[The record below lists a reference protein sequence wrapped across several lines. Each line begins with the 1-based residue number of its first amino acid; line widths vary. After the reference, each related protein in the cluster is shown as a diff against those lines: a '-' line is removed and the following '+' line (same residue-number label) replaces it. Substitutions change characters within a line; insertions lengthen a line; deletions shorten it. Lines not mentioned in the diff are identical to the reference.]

1 MPITDMVCNT
11 KDISNEKIKQ
21 KKVLQ
26 PDGTSFV
33 GVKNSK
39 SWTDQTDKYLIYKI
53 SINKEYVFETSKQK
67 LLLANDMDSRSIHYL
82 NNEFCYF
89 DGKVV
94 RVKDFITLT
103 ASLYHTLLKRQ
114 STFATMECKHEGS
127 GESNCFGIFTTT
139 HIKK

>member
-21 KKVLQ
+21 KKVLL
-26 PDGTSFV
+26 PDVTSFV

-67 LLLANDMDSRSIHYL
+67 LLLANNMDSRSIHYL

-114 STFATMECKHEGS
+114 STKAPDM
-127 GESNCFGIFTTT
+127 SNCFGIFTTT